1 MTSDGTLEVG
11 DKVWYFAYG
20 SNMKSSVMER
30 RGMKPFAAKKLVVPS
45 HVLTFDIFG
54 VPYTEP
60 AMASIAERD
69 TAGQAGRGKESPPP
83 PVHGIGYLLSAGD
96 FKNLVVSEGAGTA
109 YTEVELDARVLDDD
123 QSDALPVRTLVGRYP
138 FRPNP
143 LPSAR
148 YLGLLIDGAEEHDL
162 PVSYRYYLASLPS
175 YTKSLSPV
183 EAFGARV
190 FLGLWMP
197 IITWTMKRIKTAAR
211 HTESGRSDSRAGVF
225 VWLLFNAHPKK
236 TIITTSFSFVI
247 LSLRVWSFVHRI
259 IEAMEDPSPRAR
271 ALKLLEQVPLIDGHN
286 DFAYMVRGWF
296 RNNLSQPDFDIH
308 AMPIGQT
315 DISRLHKGKLGGQFW
330 SAFVPCPKD
339 GDSKDTIL
347 LSTLQQ
353 VDLLHGIFEQYSS
366 IFTFVAQSSDIFP
379 AFKAGKLVSLLGIE
393 GLHQIGGSPSV
404 LRMLYKLGVRYATLC
419 HNKGNEFSDSATA
432 EDVHGGL
439 SKMGRKVVQEMNR
452 IGMIVDLAHTSHKA
466 QLDALKYSEAPVI
479 FSHSSC
485 YELCPNPRNVRNEV
499 LHKLKAN
506 RGLIM
511 ICFIPSLVTPPQAG
525 QNGSVGDRGAPS
537 VASVVDHIVYV
548 GETIGYAHVGIGSD
562 FDGMLEGPPDLD
574 DTSCFPSIIE
584 ELIRRG
590 VDEDDV
596 KLVMGLNVIRI
607 MEEVE
612 SVSRVAQNIDKWDV
626 LCDDIASPWT
636 DEQVSLLVARGS
648 LRNTNGS
655 SGLH

>member
-1 MTSDGTLEVG
+1 MTPYTSLDMA

-30 RGMKPFAAKKLVVPS
+30 RGMKPLAVKQLVIPS
-45 HVLTFDIFG
+45 HILTFDIFG

-60 AMASIAERD
+60 AMASIAERE
-69 TAGQAGRGKESPPP
+69 TLTGPQRAGRDKHQQPPP

-109 YTEVELDARVLDDD
+109 YTEVELQAQILGPSERGGD
-123 QSDALPVRTLVGRYP
+123 SLPVRTLVGRYP

-148 YLGLLIDGAEEHDL
+148 YLGLLIDGAQEHDL
-162 PVSYRYYLASLPS
+162 PASYRYYLASLPS

-183 EAFGARV
+183 EAFGARL
-190 FLGLWMP
+190 FLGFWMP

-211 HTESGRSDSRAGVF
+211 DTESGRSNS
-225 VWLLFNAHPKK
+225 H
-236 TIITTSFSFVI
+236 
-247 LSLRVWSFVHRI
+247 
-259 IEAMEDPSPRAR
+259 
-271 ALKLLEQVPLIDGHN
+271 GHN
-286 DFAYMVRGWF
+286 DFAYMVRGWY

-315 DISRLHKGKLGGQFW
+315 DISRLRKGKLGGQFW

-339 GDSKDTIL
+339 DESKGAIL

-353 VDLLHGIFEQYSS
+353 IDLLHGIFEQYSQ
-366 IFTFVAQSSDIFP
+366 IFTFATHSSEIIP
-379 AFKAGKLVSLLGIE
+379 AFRTGRLVSLLGIE

-404 LRMLYKLGVRYATLC
+404 LRMLYRLGVRYATLC
-419 HNKGNEFSDSATA
+419 HNKGNEFADSATA
-432 EDVHGGL
+432 EGAHGGL
-439 SKMGRKVVQEMNR
+439 SKLGRKVVQEMNR
-452 IGMIVDLAHTSHKA
+452 IGMIVDLAHTSHEA
-466 QLDALKYSEAPVI
+466 QLDALKYGEAPVI

-499 LHKLKAN
+499 LQKLKAN

-511 ICFIPSLVTPPQAG
+511 ICFIPSLVTPPEAGQAG
-525 QNGSVGDRGAPS
+525 VSGDRKSPS
-537 VASVVDHIVYV
+537 VASVVDHITYV
-548 GETIGYAHVGIGSD
+548 GDTIGYAHVGIGSD

-574 DTSCFPSIIE
+574 DTSCFPSIVE
-584 ELIRRG
+584 ELLRRG

-596 KLVMGLNVIRI
+596 KLVMGLNVIRV

-612 SVSRVAQNIDKWDV
+612 SVSRTAQNIDNWDV

-648 LRNTNGS
+648 LRNTNGTS
-655 SGLH
+655 SLH